1 MKWSLLHA
9 QALSLQ
15 KELIPFSFF
24 RAISDYINHEYPFPQ
39 LQENDQ
45 RRLKNTIEKDM
56 DSNSDRGTDIR
67 ELNAVDEAKQ
77 LQQVQIN
84 FPTALE
90 YGIHELDVTLI
101 RPTNYT
107 DDGYPI
113 KTRIGVIRSNTLTQ
127 IGTLVHDL
135 VNEPFFKGVSLNIRK
150 IDEAIEWIPVKEI
163 ATQSKT
169 RGVKSIVML
178 VGVQTNQYPRAL
190 DIASKFLPHGI
201 SVLIGGFHVSGML
214 AMIGLTADLRHAM
227 SKGITL
233 VAGEVE
239 EGRLSVIVQDLLK
252 GQAKPLYNFLNPT
265 PNLLNVPLPH
275 ITKDEFENFASRF
288 TTIDTGR
295 GCVFN
300 CDFCTII
307 NVQGRTMRYRNP
319 KQVVEFVRQS
329 YHEAGVSHSFFTDDN
344 TARNPRWRD
353 LFLELIR
360 LREEE
365 KIPFT
370 FMMQSDLAARKMP
383 GGDFFELAARAGCN
397 QVFFGVESVNRENL
411 RSKDKFQ
418 NQVSEYKDLMAHC
431 HSLGITCHAGYILG
445 LPFDTTASIKQD
457 VAELQRMMFDSA
469 SFYILSP
476 LPGSKDHQ
484 RWWRE
489 GRWMEKDLNTY
500 DAAHVA
506 VKPERMSRDEL
517 MEAYH
522 QAWEQFYSTEHMVNV
537 LKIWNNDRY
546 YYRERLSFYA
556 WYLYASRI
564 EQLHPMN
571 CGFWTVRRRNDRR
584 PNLPKEAVIP
594 FWLNRTKVLTLR
606 LWGILKLFF
615 QLEEVW
621 LRSRPKNRIEEALYE
636 LISKTKQ
643 DIVDWRD
650 LSAKELAAFY
660 AKLSIEMPEIKVP
673 SIVHLWFKKQNP
685 FARAFTRV
693 SVQRVWHR
701 WYLYLWNPF
710 KWVEVWL
717 FELVHGVRFLFHLF
731 YEELEKKPT
740 PFYDLS
746 QK

>member
-1 MKWSLLHA
+1 MQTVSA
-9 QALSLQ
+9 
-15 KELIPFSFF
+15 EV
-24 RAISDYINHEYPFPQ
+24 
-39 LQENDQ
+39 
-45 RRLKNTIEKDM
+45 DM
-56 DSNSDRGTDIR
+56 RKS
-67 ELNAVDEAKQ
+67 EEAHRD
-77 LQQVQIN
+77 
-84 FPTALE
+84 PRTAPE

-135 VNEPFFKGVSLNIRK
+135 SNEPFFNGTTLTVRK
-150 IDEAIEWIPVKEI
+150 IDEAIDWIPVKEVVHR
-163 ATQSKT
+163 SKT
-169 RGVKSIVML
+169 PGTKSIVML
-178 VGVQTNQYPRAL
+178 VGVQSNQYPRAL
-190 DIASKFLPHGI
+190 DVASKFLPHGI

-214 AMIGLTADLRHAM
+214 AMIGLTDDLKNAM
-227 SKGITL
+227 SMGITL

-239 EGRLSVIVQDLLK
+239 GGRLSAVVEDVVK
-252 GQAKPLYNFLNPT
+252 GKAQPLYNFLNPT
-265 PNLLNVPLPH
+265 PDLSNVPIPH

-307 NVQGRTMRYRNP
+307 NVQGRIMRHRNP
-319 KQVVEFVRQS
+319 NQVVDFVRQS
-329 YHEAGVSHSFFTDDN
+329 YREAGVTHSFFTDDN
-344 TARNPRWRD
+344 TARNPKWRE
-353 LFLELIR
+353 LFAMLIR

-383 GGDFFELAARAGCN
+383 GRDFFELAARAGCN

-411 RSKDKFQ
+411 RSQDKFQ
-418 NQVSEYKDLMAHC
+418 NQVSEYRDLVAHC

-445 LPFDTTASIKQD
+445 LPFDTPESLKQD
-457 VAELQRMMFDSA
+457 IAELQSMMFDSA

-484 RWWRE
+484 RWWNE
-489 GRWMEKDLNTY
+489 GRWMDEDFNTY
-500 DAAHVA
+500 DSAHVA
-506 VKPERMSRDEL
+506 VKPERMSCDEL
-517 MEAYH
+517 MEAYRN
-522 QAWEQFYSTEHMVNV
+522 AWEQFYSTEHMVNV
-537 LKIWNNDRY
+537 LKLWRGDRHY
-546 YYRERLSFYA
+546 YKDRLSFFM

-564 EQLHPMN
+564 EGLHPMN
-571 CGFWTVRRRNDRR
+571 CGFWTIRRRSDRR
-584 PNLPKEAVIP
+584 ANLPLEAFIP
-594 FWLNRTKVLTLR
+594 FWLRRSKVLAR
-606 LWGILKLFF
+606 RIWGMVRLFF

-621 LRSRPKNRIEEALYE
+621 LQSRPKSKFEEALSE

-650 LSAKELAAFY
+650 LSTRELAAFY

-673 SIVHLWFKKQNP
+673 SVVRLWLKKRNP
-685 FARAFTRV
+685 FAGAFSRAYI
-693 SVQRVWHR
+693 QRIWKR
-701 WYLYLWNPF
+701 WYLYIWNPL

-717 FELVHGVRFLFHLF
+717 FEWVQGFRFTYHLL
-731 YEELEKKPT
+731 YEEAEQKQT
-740 PFYDLS
+740 PLYDPYRR
-746 QK
+746 

>member
-1 MKWSLLHA
+1 MHKRIA
-9 QALSLQ
+9 ENETKIVETTQANLQ
-15 KELIPFSFF
+15 TL
-24 RAISDYINHEYPFPQ
+24 D
-39 LQENDQ
+39 
-45 RRLKNTIEKDM
+45 
-56 DSNSDRGTDIR
+56 
-67 ELNAVDEAKQ
+67 
-77 LQQVQIN
+77 
-84 FPTALE
+84 E
-90 YGIHELDVTLI
+90 YGVHEVEVTLI

-135 VNEPFFKGVSLNIRK
+135 ANEPFFRGVTLNIKK
-150 IDEAIEWIPVKEI
+150 IDEAIEWIPVNDIVK
-163 ATQSKT
+163 QSRT
-169 RGVKSIVML
+169 HGVKSIVML

-201 SVLIGGFHVSGML
+201 PVLIGGFHVSGML
-214 AMIGLTADLRHAM
+214 AMIGLTADLRTAM
-227 SKGITL
+227 SMGITL

-239 EGRLSVIVQDLLK
+239 EGRLSTIVEDVLRGRTQ
-252 GQAKPLYNFLNPT
+252 PLYNFLNPT
-265 PNLLNVPLPH
+265 PNLLNVPMPH

-307 NVQGRTMRYRNP
+307 NVQGRTMRYREP

-344 TARNPRWRD
+344 TARNPRWRE
-353 LFLELIR
+353 LFSELIR
-360 LREEE
+360 MREEE
-365 KIPFT
+365 QIPFT

-418 NQVSEYKDLMAHC
+418 NQVSEYKSLTDHC

-445 LPFDTTASIKQD
+445 LPFDTPASIKQD

-489 GRWMEKDLNTY
+489 RRWMEKDLNTY

-506 VKPERMSRDEL
+506 VKPERMSHDEL
-517 MEAYH
+517 MEAYYH
-522 QAWEQFYSTEHMVNV
+522 AWEQFYSTEHMVHV
-537 LKIWNNDRY
+537 LKIWNHDRY

-564 EQLHPMN
+564 ERLHPMN
-571 CGFWTVRRRNDRR
+571 CGFWSVRRRKERR
-584 PNLPKEAVIP
+584 SDFPQEAVVL
-594 FWLNRTKVLTLR
+594 FWLNRIKVLTLR
-606 LWGILKLFF
+606 LCGIVKLFF

-621 LRSRPKNRIEEALYE
+621 LRSRPKSRAEEALSE

-650 LSAKELAAFY
+650 LKGKDLVNYYKRLQNE
-660 AKLSIEMPEIKVP
+660 IPEVRVP
-673 SIVHLWFKKQNP
+673 SIIQLWLKKKNP
-685 FARAFTRV
+685 FAMAFTRTYAH
-693 SVQRVWHR
+693 RIWKR

-731 YEELEKKPT
+731 YEELEKNDPV
-740 PFYDLS
+740 L
-746 QK
+746 